1 MDDEEPL
8 VDSFSTPDDISD
20 VTVIVEDKKI
30 FAHKAILA
38 KISPVFAR
46 MLYSDGFREF
56 QTNEVILPGK
66 QYDHIIELLK
76 CIYPNILKPID
87 NTNAMYLLPLS
98 DEYSIF
104 ILKKSI
110 QRFFISTIN
119 SISYKYG
126 NNLTRLFD
134 LLTLAQLYRLNKLQE
149 NIYEQLTNH
158 FDAEQWSKIDLS
170 IDIRYHLL
178 ELFVKKQEIKLKDKQ
193 NRINQLEDICLKQKF
208 EIQRLKSEVES
219 SSQ

>member
-1 MDDEEPL
+1 
-8 VDSFSTPDDISD
+8 
-20 VTVIVEDKKI
+20 
-30 FAHKAILA
+30 
-38 KISPVFAR
+38 
-46 MLYSDGFREF
+46 
-56 QTNEVILPGK
+56 
-66 QYDHIIELLK
+66 
-76 CIYPNILKPID
+76 
-87 NTNAMYLLPLS
+87 MYLLPLP

-110 QRFFISTIN
+110 ERFFISTIN

-158 FDAEQWSKIDLS
+158 FDAEQWSKIDLL

-193 NRINQLEDICLKQKF
+193 NKINQLEDVCLKQKF

-219 SSQ
+219 RSQ

>member
-1 MDDEEPL
+1 
-8 VDSFSTPDDISD
+8 
-20 VTVIVEDKKI
+20 
-30 FAHKAILA
+30 
-38 KISPVFAR
+38 
-46 MLYSDGFREF
+46 
-56 QTNEVILPGK
+56 
-66 QYDHIIELLK
+66 
-76 CIYPNILKPID
+76 
-87 NTNAMYLLPLS
+87 MYLLPLP

-110 QRFFISTIN
+110 ERFFISTIN

-193 NRINQLEDICLKQKF
+193 NKINQLEDVCLKQKF

-219 SSQ
+219 RSQ